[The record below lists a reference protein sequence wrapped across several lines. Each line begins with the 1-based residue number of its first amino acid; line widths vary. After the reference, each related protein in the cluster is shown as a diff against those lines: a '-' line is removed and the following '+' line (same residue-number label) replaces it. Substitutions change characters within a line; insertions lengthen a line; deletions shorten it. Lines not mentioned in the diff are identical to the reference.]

1 MTTTLRAGDSINLTT
16 GVVTRQ
22 DVRPELRRNDLRA
35 LATVIRN
42 NRK

>member
-1 MTTTLRAGDSINLTT
+1 MSTTLRAGDSINLST

-35 LATVIRN
+35 LATALRTT
-42 NRK
+42 RK